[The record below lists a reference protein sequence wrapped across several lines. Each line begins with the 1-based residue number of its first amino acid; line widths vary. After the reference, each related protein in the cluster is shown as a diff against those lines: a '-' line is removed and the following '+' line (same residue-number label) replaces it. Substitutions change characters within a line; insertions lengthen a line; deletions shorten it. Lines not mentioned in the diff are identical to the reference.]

1 MGEKEYGMRDAEIEG
16 GKEREGVCE
25 DGTSAAGS

>member
-1 MGEKEYGMRDAEIEG
+1 MGEDS

-25 DGTSAAGS
+25 RGREVRGRIRMVSKVC